1 MSINVDILTRSV
13 VCAMYIC
20 HYDSVAPSVGVER
33 LAGMS
38 LHDPVRID
46 ITQPSL
52 HDTGHVTEPEQ
63 CSDNGVKKDSVPAN
77 FAVPESLQHEF
88 VVVPHKLRLVSLAAF
103 ILSKS
108 QVYILY

>member
-1 MSINVDILTRSV
+1 M
-13 VCAMYIC
+13 
-20 HYDSVAPSVGVER
+20 APSAGVER

-46 ITQPSL
+46 ITQPSS
-52 HDTGHVTEPEQ
+52 HGTGHVTEPEH
-63 CSDNGVKKDSVPAN
+63 CSDNGVKKDSVSAN
-77 FAVPESLQHEF
+77 FAVPETLQHQF

-108 QVYILY
+108 QVYIMFINYYYYSGCPLLHYYII